1 MRDIGKSIY
10 VCASLCL
17 FLLILAVVVT
27 GSLRKRYA
35 QNAQIRRMISLE
47 RLATA
52 RCNGD
57 RKQPTALPSATK
69 IHTIVNIKILK
80 NRRVSRLK
88 TVVKK
93 SISFASA
100 LSAVLLTVCSP
111 TNPAS
116 AQESKHRSWLDF
128 APKKIAQSLRQADT
142 SSSPDRVYKMPGEVS
157 QFPTNADGSPFVLDI
172 DTTVNFTDALNRFYY
187 DPKWRGE
194 VWVPFNQWTVVER
207 ATRLMSTWP
216 EYDEFSQYRKLNHVH
231 KFFERY
237 SGFGP

>member
-1 MRDIGKSIY
+1 M
-10 VCASLCL
+10 
-17 FLLILAVVVT
+17 
-27 GSLRKRYA
+27 
-35 QNAQIRRMISLE
+35 
-47 RLATA
+47 
-52 RCNGD
+52 
-57 RKQPTALPSATK
+57 
-69 IHTIVNIKILK
+69 
-80 NRRVSRLK
+80 K

-100 LSAVLLTVCSP
+100 LSAVLLTVCIS
-111 TNPAS
+111 THSAS

-142 SSSPDRVYKMPGEVS
+142 YASPERAYKMPGEVS

>member
-1 MRDIGKSIY
+1 M
-10 VCASLCL
+10 
-17 FLLILAVVVT
+17 
-27 GSLRKRYA
+27 
-35 QNAQIRRMISLE
+35 
-47 RLATA
+47 
-52 RCNGD
+52 
-57 RKQPTALPSATK
+57 
-69 IHTIVNIKILK
+69 
-80 NRRVSRLK
+80 K

-93 SISFASA
+93 NIPFASA
-100 LSAVLLTVCSP
+100 LSAVLLTVCVP

-116 AQESKHRSWLDF
+116 AQEPKHRSWLDF
-128 APKKIAQSLRQADT
+128 APKKIAQSLRQADS
-142 SSSPDRVYKMPGEVS
+142 SSSPDRAYKMPGEAS